1 MIIIVSEQEAGRKP
15 KAARDHC
22 AALHPTIIRVFLLA
36 MVQEMFLSCL
46 IGFLSGFLFRFLSG
60 VVFGLL
66 CTVVLLTIL
75 LLAILVTPPAV
86 KSLHHDAL

>member
-1 MIIIVSEQEAGRKP
+1 MRVASP
-15 KAARDHC
+15 KQQGIT
-22 AALHPTIIRVFLLA
+22 ALHPTIIRVFLA
-36 MVQEMFLSCL
+36 IVQEMFLSCL

-86 KSLHHDAL
+86 KSLHHDAAL